1 MENTKNIP
9 TGSLRV
15 ASVEPVIISSATHN
29 QNQIKTKKLTLTVT
43 TNY

>member
-1 MENTKNIP
+1 MENPKNIP

-15 ASVEPVIISSATHN
+15 ASVEPVIISSATQPKSN
-29 QNQIKTKKLTLTVT
+29 QNKKLTLTT